1 MNTVPD
7 QADLPD
13 LADLADLAEMV
24 SATAARSLPST
35 RAGGQDYGS
44 LTNSLKQAQL
54 ECDDVAY
61 ELFEAY
67 SISETHPVLMEA
79 ELTQSASWT

>member
-1 MNTVPD
+1 MNT

-13 LADLADLAEMV
+13 LPDLPDLAEMV

-44 LTNSLKQAQL
+44 LTNSLK
-54 ECDDVAY
+54 
-61 ELFEAY
+61 
-67 SISETHPVLMEA
+67 
-79 ELTQSASWT
+79 LTQIVKKTYSNNSPEDPGIF

>member
-7 QADLPD
+7 LPDLPDQADLRKV
-13 LADLADLAEMV
+13 V

-44 LTNSLKQAQL
+44 LTNSLKLKKKYMFFLFFMAL
-54 ECDDVAY
+54 EDI
-61 ELFEAY
+61 FKK
-67 SISETHPVLMEA
+67 
-79 ELTQSASWT
+79 